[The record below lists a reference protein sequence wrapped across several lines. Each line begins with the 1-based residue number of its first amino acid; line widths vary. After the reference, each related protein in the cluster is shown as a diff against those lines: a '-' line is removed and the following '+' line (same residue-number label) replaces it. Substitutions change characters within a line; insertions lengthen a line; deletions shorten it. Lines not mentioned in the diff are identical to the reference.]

1 MVPSQPS
8 SQRRAQLA
16 KAKDKRQVAK
26 ANAKMECPLAP
37 SPFAPLAT
45 ELPPWP
51 AQDTTTSNLLPT
63 GTVPTPHQVVET
75 LAQKREVVQALKNAY
90 PDHATVPPDTKD
102 LIEKMEKDIEK
113 LEKENSKSTTKN
125 LHSATTALGKAQKTL
140 TEALDARRAHRLRW
154 TKHIAD
160 AVKLWESQLH
170 EYRQQQASF
179 QEVASKARADI
190 EFARSAIQT
199 LSTKATTAT
208 LASMPPITPISAET
222 EDLVGDADPETEKVQ
237 QQLQNILQ
245 SCAAALWVEMQ
256 GAESTTA
263 AVRYDGFERR
273 GGRPAR
279 QGYKQKAACLRTLW
293 WWCCILSTDLAEA
306 VKLGGALLVPSNSLH
321 DATVG
326 APGVEAY
333 VTVSDNLHCLH
344 AACTE
349 QLSDFD
355 CDRFLHWK
363 HSILHNPKY
372 RNPFT
377 AVLTAWHLRWN
388 ILCESFGIDISRLND
403 LSNCDGHV
411 CFETLDAA
419 ERTVHEMAV
428 CSCLHIGSF
437 HCDVAGQL
445 LPTITCCIFLPI
457 VASDVVAKHVLPAKL
472 RSCIKP
478 SNAFDLSD
486 DHCSMPK
493 AVIPTQSQT
502 RHVSFQ
508 EDVQILV
515 GFADELNMTSCSMCV
530 DDLKHWKAKTMVKK
544 TTTTISTFAK

>member
-1 MVPSQPS
+1 MTEELWPWKCTHCMRINRKTAVKCAICHAHWSSGTRHNTQPRQQNLAAEDTNWEDWPSFWDDSQQLGHWNTQQSRSQSRASSRSSHSAYGPKSAKQPKKGS
-8 SQRRAQLA
+8 TGKGKGQKTSG
-16 KAKDKRQVAK
+16 KGKRQDG
-26 ANAKMECPLAP
+26 NAPLAP

-222 EDLVGDADPETEKVQ
+222 EDLVGDADPEPEKVQ

-245 SCAAALWVEMQ
+245 SCAAALGVEMQ
-256 GAESTTA
+256 ALNQPQQQL
-263 AVRYDGFERR
+263 DM
-273 GGRPAR
+273 
-279 QGYKQKAACLRTLW
+279 
-293 WWCCILSTDLAEA
+293 TDLNEEEGDPPDKATNKRPRALEPF
-306 VKLGGALLVPSNSLH
+306 GG
-321 DATVG
+321 G
-326 APGVEAY
+326 
-333 VTVSDNLHCLH
+333 
-344 AACTE
+344 
-349 QLSDFD
+349 
-355 CDRFLHWK
+355 
-363 HSILHNPKY
+363 
-372 RNPFT
+372 
-377 AVLTAWHLRWN
+377 
-388 ILCESFGIDISRLND
+388 
-403 LSNCDGHV
+403 
-411 CFETLDAA
+411 
-419 ERTVHEMAV
+419 
-428 CSCLHIGSF
+428 
-437 HCDVAGQL
+437 
-445 LPTITCCIFLPI
+445 
-457 VASDVVAKHVLPAKL
+457 VAS
-472 RSCIKP
+472 
-478 SNAFDLSD
+478 
-486 DHCSMPK
+486 
-493 AVIPTQSQT
+493 SQ
-502 RHVSFQ
+502 
-508 EDVQILV
+508 QILP
-515 GFADELNMTSCSMCV
+515 
-530 DDLKHWKAKTMVKK
+530 KQ
-544 TTTTISTFAK
+544 

>member
-26 ANAKMECPLAP
+26 ANAKMEMPLW
-37 SPFAPLAT
+37 LHR
-45 ELPPWP
+45 
-51 AQDTTTSNLLPT
+51 LLPHLPQSYHR
-63 GTVPTPHQVVET
+63 GQHRIQQRAICCRLELPTPHQVVET

-208 LASMPPITPISAET
+208 LASMPPITQISAET

-245 SCAAALWVEMQ
+245 SCAAALGVEMQ
-256 GAESTTA
+256 ALNQPQQQL
-263 AVRYDGFERR
+263 DM
-273 GGRPAR
+273 
-279 QGYKQKAACLRTLW
+279 
-293 WWCCILSTDLAEA
+293 TDLNEEEGDPPDKATNKRPRALEPF
-306 VKLGGALLVPSNSLH
+306 GG
-321 DATVG
+321 G
-326 APGVEAY
+326 
-333 VTVSDNLHCLH
+333 
-344 AACTE
+344 
-349 QLSDFD
+349 
-355 CDRFLHWK
+355 
-363 HSILHNPKY
+363 
-372 RNPFT
+372 
-377 AVLTAWHLRWN
+377 
-388 ILCESFGIDISRLND
+388 
-403 LSNCDGHV
+403 
-411 CFETLDAA
+411 
-419 ERTVHEMAV
+419 
-428 CSCLHIGSF
+428 
-437 HCDVAGQL
+437 
-445 LPTITCCIFLPI
+445 
-457 VASDVVAKHVLPAKL
+457 VAS
-472 RSCIKP
+472 
-478 SNAFDLSD
+478 
-486 DHCSMPK
+486 
-493 AVIPTQSQT
+493 SQ
-502 RHVSFQ
+502 
-508 EDVQILV
+508 QILP
-515 GFADELNMTSCSMCV
+515 
-530 DDLKHWKAKTMVKK
+530 KQ
-544 TTTTISTFAK
+544 